1 MSLSDLKLE
10 RLSFFIFEKYLA
22 QRRKCGQFDK
32 QSTLVTFVY
41 IRPAE
46 VEQLIEH
53 LSTHNE
59 VEGENGKV

>member
-1 MSLSDLKLE
+1 MSDLKLV

-22 QRRKCGQFDK
+22 QRRKCGRFDK
-32 QSTLVTFVY
+32 QFMFVTFVY

-59 VEGENGKV
+59 REKMVKSSKT